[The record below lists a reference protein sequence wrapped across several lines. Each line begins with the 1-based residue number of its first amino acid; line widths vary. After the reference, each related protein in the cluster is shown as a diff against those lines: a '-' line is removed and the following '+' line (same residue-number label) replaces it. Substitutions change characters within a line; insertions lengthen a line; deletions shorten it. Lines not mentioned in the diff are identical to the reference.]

1 MALNSIT
8 PLGPAVGDGIST
20 SQKKVVRRIKF
31 ESELDLD
38 FGEAIAAKAYGQKLL
53 SCIQCG
59 TCSAACPLSHYMDYT
74 PRKII
79 AMIREGF
86 KEEVLNSLTIWLC
99 ASCYSCYVQCPRQI
113 HITDVMYTLK
123 REAIARGV
131 YPKRH
136 PIPVLAREFFRQVLR
151 FGRNTESWVLVRL
164 FMKTNPLKMF
174 KEATLGL
181 KLMRAGR
188 LSLKV
193 ERIKNRRELQKL
205 MRVEE
210 STKGGT
216 PS

>member
-1 MALNSIT
+1 MFFHSIT
-8 PLGPAVGDGIST
+8 PTRPASGADSST
-20 SQKKVVRRIKF
+20 SKKVVRRIKF

-38 FGEAIAAKAYGQKLL
+38 FGEAVATKAYGQKLL

-59 TCSAACPLSHYMDYT
+59 TCSGSCPLSHYMDYT
-74 PRKII
+74 PRRII

-86 KEEVLNSLTIWLC
+86 KDEVLNSLTIWLC

-136 PIPVLAREFFRQVLR
+136 PIPVLAREFYAQVLR
-151 FGRNTESWVLVRL
+151 QGRNTESWVLIRL
-164 FMKTNPLKMF
+164 FLKTNPFKMF

-181 KLMRAGR
+181 RLMKAGR
-188 LSLKV
+188 MSLSTERVRNRLQLHKMLKAV
-193 ERIKNRRELQKL
+193 KGFQ
-205 MRVEE
+205 
-210 STKGGT
+210 GGT
-216 PS
+216 QA